1 MILTPLLYFTSNDL
15 GPDQLLSS
23 LIEMIENIKMIRGH
37 GLGYLQYCERLL
49 PKKFLD
55 DVHYRFTMIVD
66 DHTIIIGSMHL
77 VLLDVMNLG
86 CC

>member
-1 MILTPLLYFTSNDL
+1 MYFTSNDL

-23 LIEMIENIKMIRGH
+23 LIEKIENIKMIRGH

-49 PKKFLD
+49 SKKFLN
-55 DVHYRFTMIVD
+55 DVHYSFIMIVD
-66 DHTIIIGSMHL
+66 DQTISIGSTHL
-77 VLLDVMNLG
+77 VLLDVMNFG

>member
-1 MILTPLLYFTSNDL
+1 MYFTSNDL

-23 LIEMIENIKMIRGH
+23 LIEIIENIKMIRGH
-37 GLGYLQYCERLL
+37 GLGYFQYCERLEAFTQ
-49 PKKFLD
+49 KILD

-66 DHTIIIGSMHL
+66 DQTISIGSMHL
-77 VLLDVMNLG
+77 VLLDVMNFG

>member
-1 MILTPLLYFTSNDL
+1 MYFTSNDL

-23 LIEMIENIKMIRGH
+23 LIDIIEKIKMIRGH
-37 GLGYLQYCERLL
+37 GLAYLQYCERLL
-49 PKKFLD
+49 PKKILD

-66 DHTIIIGSMHL
+66 DQTISIGSTHL
-77 VLLDVMNLG
+77 VLLDVMNFG